1 MVNLEIKKLPESE
14 VEIAGEIEA
23 DVFESFQGEAI
34 KKLSAGIKID
44 GFRQGNVP
52 EKILIEKVGEGAI
65 LETAAEIALQKI
77 YPRILEE
84 NKIFAIGR
92 PQITITKIARNNP
105 LGFKIKTAVMP
116 EIQLPDYKKIAS
128 NIGKIKE
135 GGSEEEKA
143 RAQGERR
150 IEILEKIAE
159 AAKIDIP
166 KIILEAE
173 KKSGDEKN
181 AEKRIKF
188 NMVLGEI
195 ARLEKLEV
203 PEEELNKETGKIME
217 HYKNSGPAGSGI
229 DENRVKDYA
238 YGILMNEKVFQFL
251 ESQQTG

>member
-1 MVNLEIKKLPESE
+1 MTNLEIKKLPGSE
-14 VEIAGEIEA
+14 AEIAGEIEA
-23 DVFESFQGEAI
+23 DIFEGFRGEAI

-44 GFRQGNVP
+44 GFRPGNVP
-52 EKILIEKVGEGAI
+52 EKILIEKVGEDAVLG
-65 LETAAEIALQKI
+65 TMAEIALQKT

-128 NIGKIKE
+128 KIEKAE
-135 GGSEEEKA
+135 EDGLEEEKIKT
-143 RAQGERR
+143 RGKRR
-150 IEILEKIAE
+150 VEILEKIAE

-173 KKSGDEKN
+173 KKNGDEKN

-188 NMVLGEI
+188 SMILGEI
-195 ARLEKLEV
+195 AKSEKLEV
-203 PEEELNKETGKIME
+203 SDEELNKEINKITE
-217 HYKNSGPAGSGI
+217 FYKNSGASNGI
-229 DENRVKDYA
+229 DEGRVRDYA
-238 YGILMNEKVFQFL
+238 YGILMNEKVFKFL
-251 ESQQTG
+251 ESC